1 MAALFFGTV
10 PNFFGK
16 GRKLTIGTTWRKKQ
30 NHKTGN
36 NLRQTSGHSPEP
48 DKQQEWFSHGGFLLS
63 MSLYLTSSGVLLFSE
78 SFPSFKP
85 HLLHSTTASSHTGPR
100 PRHTAWRAEG
110 GCGRK
115 RRSTQ
120 VSDSSVSLQLNDGL
134 IDAGELIKCSP
145 LNLAASVHALPLWY
159 PALSFKTET
168 SQAQQRGE
176 RAAATIASTKPKW
189 LPASL
194 CDVIG
199 LLIVSGWF
207 LSRVWR
213 SGSKQGV

>member
-1 MAALFFGTV
+1 MVAFYFLCPCISHRVV
-10 PNFFGK
+10 PCCF
-16 GRKLTIGTTWRKKQ
+16 Q
-30 NHKTGN
+30 
-36 NLRQTSGHSPEP
+36 
-48 DKQQEWFSHGGFLLS
+48 SHFL
-63 MSLYLTSSGVLLFSE
+63 
-78 SFPSFKP
+78 PSKP
-85 HLLHSTTASSHTGPR
+85 HLLHSATASSHTGPR
-100 PRHTAWRAEG
+100 PRRTAWRAEG

-120 VSDSSVSLQLNDGL
+120 VSDSSVSLQLNDGP

-145 LNLAASVHALPLWY
+145 LNLAASVHSLPLWY

-194 CDVIG
+194 CDAIG

-207 LSRVWR
+207 LSGVWR